1 MFIQDFYLGLDGK
14 QRVIVLGAAGASGL
28 ILLCC
33 VLWLFSGGQTAS
45 SLTDQERIAITSGE
59 TAADRSE
66 KTAAA
71 AALAAPTPKQIE
83 VVRAGLTQSSKPS
96 AASMQSKARSKESL
110 KAYKQAKTADVKAAL
125 LPGFARRRDYVAMP
139 LIIQAIMS
147 DNVILSGRA
156 VASAQHLL
164 GVRYETS
171 ISQLHDPNFR
181 KEIADMV
188 MQDWQ
193 NLQQY
198 PKFRENIGS

>member
-1 MFIQDFYLGLDGK
+1 MFIQDFYLGLDGR
-14 QRVIVLGAAGASGL
+14 QRFILLGASGASGL
-28 ILLCC
+28 SLLCC
-33 VLWLFSGGQTAS
+33 LLWIFSGGQTAANLS
-45 SLTDQERIAITSGE
+45 DQELVAITSGE
-59 TAADRSE
+59 AVTDRSR

-83 VVRAGLTQSSKPS
+83 VVRAGLTQSLRPS
-96 AASMQSKARSKESL
+96 AASMQSKARSQELL

-139 LIIQAIMS
+139 LIIQAITS
-147 DNVILSGRA
+147 DNVKLSGRA
-156 VASAQHLL
+156 VATAQHLL
-164 GVRYETS
+164 GVRYEIS
-171 ISQLHDPNFR
+171 VSQLHDPNFR

>member
-1 MFIQDFYLGLDGK
+1 MWCGF
-14 QRVIVLGAAGASGL
+14 
-28 ILLCC
+28 
-33 VLWLFSGGQTAS
+33 FSGGRTAATLS
-45 SLTDQERIAITSGE
+45 DQERIAITSGE

-96 AASMQSKARSKESL
+96 AASMQSKARSQELL

-139 LIIQAIMS
+139 LIIQAITS

-156 VASAQHLL
+156 VATAQHLL
-164 GVRYETS
+164 GVRYEIS
-171 ISQLHDPNFR
+171 VSQLHDPNFR
-181 KEIADMV
+181 KEIADIV

-198 PKFRENIGS
+198 PKFRENIGFVNSRHREVENQPCSVHRVQTK

>member
-14 QRVIVLGAAGASGL
+14 QRAIVLSASGVSGL
-28 ILLCC
+28 LLLCC
-33 VLWLFSGGQTAS
+33 VLWLFSGGQAATNLS
-45 SLTDQERIAITSGE
+45 DQELVAVTSGE
-59 TAADRSE
+59 AATDRSE

-71 AALAAPTPKQIE
+71 AALAAPTLKQIE
-83 VVRAGLTQSSKPS
+83 IFHAGFTQGAKPS
-96 AASMQSKARSKESL
+96 ISSMQPKTRSQELL

-139 LIIQAIMS
+139 LIIQAITS
-147 DNVILSGRA
+147 DSVILSGRA
-156 VASAQHLL
+156 VATAQHLL

-171 ISQLHDPNFR
+171 TSQLNDPNFR

-193 NLQQY
+193 QLQKY

>member
-14 QRVIVLGAAGASGL
+14 QRAIVLSASGVSGL
-28 ILLCC
+28 LLLCC
-33 VLWLFSGGQTAS
+33 VLWLFSGGQAATNLS
-45 SLTDQERIAITSGE
+45 DQELVAVTSGE
-59 TAADRSE
+59 AATDRSE

-71 AALAAPTPKQIE
+71 AALAAPTLKQIE
-83 VVRAGLTQSSKPS
+83 IFHAGFTQGAKPS
-96 AASMQSKARSKESL
+96 ISSMQQKTRSQELL

-139 LIIQAIMS
+139 LIIQAITS
-147 DNVILSGRA
+147 DSVILSGRA
-156 VASAQHLL
+156 VATAQHLL

-171 ISQLHDPNFR
+171 TSQLNDPNFR

-193 NLQQY
+193 NLQKY

>member
-14 QRVIVLGAAGASGL
+14 QRVVVLGAAGVSGL
-28 ILLCC
+28 FLLCC
-33 VLWLFSGGQTAS
+33 VLWLFSGGQTATNLS
-45 SLTDQERIAITSGE
+45 DQERIAITSGE

-83 VVRAGLTQSSKPS
+83 IVRAGLTKGSNSS
-96 AASMQSKARSKESL
+96 AATMHSKARSQESL
-110 KAYKQAKTADVKAAL
+110 NAYKQAKTADVKAAL

-139 LIIQAIMS
+139 LIIQAITS

-156 VASAQHLL
+156 VATAQHLL
-164 GVRYETS
+164 GVRYEIS
-171 ISQLHDPNFR
+171 VSQLHDPNFR